1 MNRQVVSS
9 CLTQTSS
16 TSPESH
22 DTLID
27 MQDQLAS
34 AEQTM
39 AIAAA
44 KAPASVES
52 FVPYLKAAIAYWRL
66 KEEEAREVEDMS
78 GHLEAVT
85 QRLTLEERFREIV
98 GRSYNVTT
106 DAISLAEAE
115 AEEEAK

>member
-1 MNRQVVSS
+1 MSRQLLLS
-9 CLTQTSS
+9 CLTQSSS
-16 TSPESH
+16 TSPQSH
-22 DTLID
+22 ATLID
-27 MQDQLAS
+27 VNDQLAE
-34 AEQTM
+34 AEKTM

-66 KEEEAREVEDMS
+66 KEEAAREVEDMN

-106 DAISLAEAE
+106 DAI
-115 AEEEAK
+115 